1 MKISTKLQADNAPLG
16 IHRVTGAVGLYLKVG
31 ESGSASWFY
40 RYRLGD
46 KRREMG
52 VGSRDVIGL
61 AEARDAAKDAAGLVR
76 KGIDPI
82 DERRRVK
89 AENLARSRTKPAATF
104 EQMAADYLK
113 THGADWKHKYARSMW
128 WNSLVRYVMPVIGDL
143 GLDQIELSHITT
155 IMQRA
160 KDAGA
165 PEQARRVRASVELVL
180 NRAIRAGG
188 KAVGNPADA
197 KLHPSK
203 RKGERPHYRAVDL
216 EAAPS
221 IFQELKARSDTS
233 TAFAAWP
240 YMILTASRPS
250 ESLNAKWSEIDRD
263 KKLWTIPAS
272 RMKSGREHKVPLS
285 QAALEIL
292 DRQEAVKTG
301 DAIFPGRGGSPLSY
315 DTFASAPARAKPH
328 IDAATPH
335 GWRSVFR
342 DWCGDIGDVERD
354 LAEAALAHSLASVE
368 LASVEAS
375 YRRRTA
381 VERRRKVMENY
392 SQWLHGDGVAKVLR
406 FPSRKKA

>member
-1 MKISTKLQADNAPLG
+1 
-16 IHRVTGAVGLYLKVG
+16 LYLKVG

-40 RYRLGD
+40 RYRLSD

-52 VGSRDVIGL
+52 VGPRDAVGL

-82 DERRRVK
+82 EERRRVK
-89 AENLARSRTKPAATF
+89 AENLARSRAKPTTTAF
-104 EQMAADYLK
+104 REMAEDYLK
-113 THGADWKHKYARSMW
+113 AHGADWKGRYARSMC
-128 WNSLVRYVMPVIGDL
+128 WNALAKYAMPIIGDL
-143 GLDQIELSHITT
+143 SLDQIELSHIAA

-165 PEQARRVRASVELVL
+165 PEQARRVRAAVELVL

-197 KLHPSK
+197 KLHPS
-203 RKGERPHYRAVDL
+203 RRQGERPHYRAVDL
-216 EAAPS
+216 DEAPA
-221 IFQELKARSDTS
+221 IFCELKARSGAS
-233 TAFAAWP
+233 AAFAAWTF
-240 YMILTASRPS
+240 MILCASRPS
-250 ESLNAKWSEIDRD
+250 EALNAQWREVDLDR
-263 KKLWTIPAS
+263 KLWVVPAS
-272 RMKSGREHKVPLS
+272 RMKSGREHRVPLS

-292 DRQEAVKTG
+292 DRQMTVRTG

-315 DTFASAPARAKPH
+315 DTFASAPARAG

-342 DWCGDIGDVERD
+342 DWAGDIGDVPRD
-354 LAEAALAHSLASVE
+354 LAEAALAHSL
-368 LASVEAS
+368 LSVEAS

-381 VERRRKVMENY
+381 VERRRSVMTRY
-392 SQWLHGDGVAKVLR
+392 SDWLTDAKVVA
-406 FPSRKKA
+406 FPSSKKA